1 MLRWISLFLILCPV
15 LAGAQHTIRGTI
27 EGSQGLRISLQSIFG
42 ERTKTVDSVVAGPTG
57 DLTFSMKNKLP
68 GMYRIYW
75 GKETW
80 FDLIWNRE
88 DVEFRTSA
96 ENPGDSL
103 VFMASE
109 ENRIFRFFTAL
120 DAKNQSKLQLLV
132 QVLDYYPEKDGFYNT
147 LANEFDQIQVRQ
159 VQTLDSLRSKYPG
172 SFAVRLAEVYQGPV
186 VPARME
192 KEDRMAFLKLHYFD
206 KVNFSDTALLRSMA
220 FPNKAISYMSLYS
233 NNRLTQKQLEA
244 EFIKA
249 VNVILGAASV
259 NPEVF
264 RYLLDYLVSGF
275 DKFHFEEVI
284 TYIADNFSD
293 PGACE
298 DQERKSALQKKLET
312 FQKIAVG
319 KSAPELEVNDTKGKP
334 VRLAAITS
342 EFTLLIFWSTNCPHC
357 VSMMPRVRELYAGQ
371 SPKRFEVMAVSIDT
385 SRTLWTN
392 YLKEEKLNWINVSDL
407 KGYYGKSAEDYNIY
421 ATPTVFLLDREKKIL
436 SKPITLMELEQ
447 ALRDHGLIR

>member
-27 EGSQGLRISLQSIFG
+27 KGSQGLRISLQSIFG
-42 ERTKTVDSVVAGPTG
+42 ERTKTVDSVVTGPAG

-109 ENRIFRFFTAL
+109 ENRIFRLFTSL

-132 QVLDYYPEKDGFYNT
+132 QVLDYYPEKDAFYNT
-147 LANEFDQIQVRQ
+147 LANEFDQIQVKQ
-159 VQTLDSLRSKYPG
+159 IQTLDSLRSKYPG

-319 KSAPELEVNDTKGKP
+319 KTAPELEVNDTKGKP

-357 VSMMPRVRELYAGQ
+357 VSMMPRLRELYAGQ

-385 SRTLWTN
+385 SRTSWTN

>member
-1 MLRWISLFLILCPV
+1 MTRWIYIFLILCPV
-15 LAGAQHTIRGTI
+15 LAGAQHTIHGTI

-42 ERTKTVDSVVAGPTG
+42 ERTKTVDSVVAGPAG
-57 DLTFSMKNKLP
+57 DFTFSMKNKLP

-75 GKETW
+75 GKDTW

-88 DVEFRTSA
+88 NVAFRSPSS
-96 ENPGDSL
+96 NPGDSL
-103 VFMASE
+103 VFLESV
-109 ENRIFRFFTAL
+109 ENEIFRFFTAM

-132 QVLDYYPEKDGFYNT
+132 QVLDYYPEKDAFYNQ
-147 LANEFDQIQVRQ
+147 LAGEFDQIQVK
-159 VQTLDSLRSKYPG
+159 QTRALDSLRTKYPG

-192 KEDRMAFLKLHYFD
+192 KEERMEFLKRHYFD
-206 KVNFSDTALLRSMA
+206 RVNFSDSALLRSMA

-319 KSAPELEVNDTKGKP
+319 KTAPELEINDTKGKP
-334 VRLAAITS
+334 VKLSAIPA
-342 EFTLLIFWSTNCPHC
+342 EFTLLVFWSTNCPHC

-385 SRTLWTN
+385 SRTAWTN
-392 YLKEEKLNWINVSDL
+392 YLKEEKFNWINVSDL
-407 KGYYGKSAEDYNIY
+407 KGFYGKSAEDYNIY

-436 SKPITLMELEQ
+436 AKPITLMELEQ
-447 ALRDHGLIR
+447 ALRDHRLIK